1 MSGELLNWLNAT
13 VHGRYENIE
22 ELRSGVAYCQIMEQ
36 LFPKCIGRNNIKTN
50 AISEYEF
57 FHNLNLLQ
65 EAFNCMGFEKK
76 IPIEDLEQGSC
87 KDHFE
92 FLQWLK
98 KFFDIHRTAQANLL
112 AMTRYSISPEPAQK
126 PTTPTPI
133 DTEQK
138 PTSSQASSDS
148 SERMTSQ
155 LSPSIRRMSSNKAK
169 PTLVTSMAR
178 NFRSRDNSKPNN
190 AQIRKQPKTTPN
202 YKKNPNLP
210 ASLQVLS
217 ERVHQLSEQL
227 NDIEYERKYY
237 LNKLKKIEI
246 LLQESIKKQELVE
259 FCNCAFKI
267 LHSMDVYKSVKT
279 AINNSKD

>member
-1 MSGELLNWLNAT
+1 MAGI
-13 VHGRYENIE
+13 V
-22 ELRSGVAYCQIMEQ
+22 GVAYCQIMEQ

-112 AMTRYSISPEPAQK
+112 AMTRYSISPEPVQK
-126 PTTPTPI
+126 PTTQTPI

-138 PTSSQASSDS
+138 PTASQASSDS

-155 LSPSIRRMSSNKAK
+155 LSPSIRRMSSNHAK

-190 AQIRKQPKTTPN
+190 AQIRKQPKKTPN
-202 YKKNPNLP
+202 HKKNPNLP
-210 ASLQVLS
+210 ASLQLLS

-246 LLQESIKKQELVE
+246 L
-259 FCNCAFKI
+259 
-267 LHSMDVYKSVKT
+267 
-279 AINNSKD
+279 

>member
-65 EAFNCMGFEKK
+65 DAFNCMGFEKK

-112 AMTRYSISPEPAQK
+112 ALARNNISPEPIQK
-126 PTTPTPI
+126 PTTKTPI
-133 DTEQK
+133 DSEQK
-138 PTSSQASSDS
+138 PSTSQASSES

-155 LSPSIRRMSSNKAK
+155 LSHSIKRRSSNKTK

-178 NFRSRDNSKPNN
+178 TFRSRDNAKPDN
-190 AQIRKQPKTTPN
+190 AQTRKQPKTTSN
-202 YKKNPNLP
+202 RKKSP
-210 ASLQVLS
+210 SFQVLS
-217 ERVHQLSEQL
+217 ERVDQLREQFI
-227 NDIEYERKYY
+227 NVEYERKYY
-237 LNKLKKIEI
+237 LEKFKKIEL
-246 LLQESIKKQELVE
+246 LLQESIKKQEFAE
-259 FCNCAFKI
+259 FRNCVFKI
-267 LHSMDVYKSVKT
+267 LHAVDAYKSTKT
-279 AINNSKD
+279 AIDSSKD

>member
-65 EAFNCMGFEKK
+65 DAFNCMGFEKK

-112 AMTRYSISPEPAQK
+112 ALARYNISPEPVQK
-126 PTTPTPI
+126 PTPV

-138 PTSSQASSDS
+138 PTTSQASSDS
-148 SERMTSQ
+148 SERMTTQ
-155 LSPSIRRMSSNKAK
+155 LSPSSRRMPSNKAR
-169 PTLVTSMAR
+169 PTSVTSMAS
-178 NFRSRDNSKPNN
+178 NFRFRDNPKPNN
-190 AQIRKQPKTTPN
+190 AETRKQPQTTTN
-202 YKKNPNLP
+202 HKKNTNLP

-217 ERVHQLSEQL
+217 ERVHQLSQQL
-227 NDIEYERKYY
+227 IDVENERKYY
-237 LNKLKKIEI
+237 LDKLKKIEI
-246 LLQESIKKQELVE
+246 LLQESTKKEEFVQ

-267 LHSMDVYKSVKT
+267 FHSMDVYKSVKT